1 MNFDQAAALA
11 HVLLF
16 MSFVDP
22 FVRWIERLLPD
33 RGPEL
38 TRHLDA
44 SLYQVPTVALEASA
58 LALRETTRTLL
69 ATLQDVLANPAAA
82 VDVSARQSEVDAAL
96 ARIQVFFAG
105 ISHESDA
112 QTKPALRVAQL
123 PAMAARDLKQ
133 RQVEGQ
139 AGPEDALHIL
149 DALALARARSAP
161 HLAHWP
167 LPEPGSR
174 CPRPTRRGP

>member
-1 MNFDQAAALA
+1 M
-11 HVLLF
+11 
-16 MSFVDP
+16 
-22 FVRWIERLLPD
+22 LPD

-44 SLYQVPTVALEASA
+44 YLYQVPAVALEVSA
-58 LALRETTRTLL
+58 RALRETTRALL
-69 ATLQDVLANPAAA
+69 ATLQDVLANPAATEN
-82 VDVSARQSEVDAAL
+82 VSARQSEVDAAL

-149 DALALARARSAP
+149 DALRWLERVAHHTWRIGHYLSLEADAP
-161 HLAHWP
+161 APPDVDSDL
-167 LPEPGSR
+167 R
-174 CPRPTRRGP
+174 DD